1 MIIPRDSRLTAG
13 GERGKFIETIER
25 QTFLPSFAAM
35 EGGEEKKG
43 RGGMV
48 PITNELRRITE
59 KFLFLRIFL
68 ESGNRYNPR
77 YEPGGGGYE
86 FVR

>member
-1 MIIPRDSRLTAG
+1 
-13 GERGKFIETIER
+13 
-25 QTFLPSFAAM
+25 M
-35 EGGEEKKG
+35 EGGEGKKG